1 MNDVQVGDVV
11 IWHAQTSQRL
21 PAIVR
26 GINED
31 GTLRLS
37 VLSDVPDEDI
47 WSGEGATDTRLILSD
62 AKGKELQRIGSTW
75 DHLHQVVPRGDPRLD
90 PKTGQSMA
98 QHADT
103 ESWLPIDEVSINR
116 GRDAEGKPVDDNDA
130 RLVELIERAKGRRST
145 AKAAPIGI

>member
-1 MNDVQVGDVV
+1 MNIGDVV

-37 VLSDVPDEDI
+37 VLSDVPDEDV
-47 WSGEGATDTRLILSD
+47 WSGEGATDNRRIVSD
-62 AKGKELQRIGSTW
+62 AKGNEIQRIGSTW
-75 DHLHQVVPRGDPRLD
+75 DHLHQAVSAGDPTLD

-98 QHADT
+98 QHADF
-103 ESWLPIDEVSINR
+103 ESWLSVEDCRISQAVDE
-116 GRDAEGKPVDDNDA
+116 DGKPLDPNDA
-130 RLVELIERAKGRRST
+130 RLLKLIERAKRAASET
-145 AKAAPIGI
+145 AAAPA